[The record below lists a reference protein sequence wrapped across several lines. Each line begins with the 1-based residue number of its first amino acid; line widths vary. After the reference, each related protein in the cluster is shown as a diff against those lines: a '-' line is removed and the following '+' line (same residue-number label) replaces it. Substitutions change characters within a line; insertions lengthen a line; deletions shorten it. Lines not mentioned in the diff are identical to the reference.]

1 MTEKDYPYC
10 SGLEKACFPCGPPG
24 YNATRCGPAIPYC
37 LLADSCQAK
46 LKPESF
52 VENLRVVDWKQT
64 SENETDIALQMMKI
78 GPMSVA
84 LDATMLQ
91 FYHKGIFDPT
101 PIEPDK
107 TLFEHQ
113 DWSYSTC
120 GYESLKEELPS
131 DMPVPHSQ
139 LMTMRVFVAKKSDF
153 FRPLD
158 K

>member
-52 VENLRVVDWKQT
+52 LENLKVVDWKQT

-91 FYHKGIFDPT
+91 FYHKGIFDPILGCSKT
-101 PIEPDK
+101 HLNHAVLMVGWGIEKD
-107 TLFEHQ
+107 
-113 DWSYSTC
+113 
-120 GYESLKEELPS
+120 
-131 DMPVPHSQ
+131 
-139 LMTMRVFVAKKSDF
+139 
-153 FRPLD
+153 RPYWII
-158 K
+158 KNRYIFIFIT